1 MTKIRKVKR
10 KKKYRVNVNR
20 KRLRNKLK
28 KLPTI
33 ECKNIKEEWEITK
46 STRSNLKEMGLV
58 YDPNKNL
65 KIPNIKQDL
74 LQQVKEKFMENGMEV
89 DSDDENEDIKKTP
102 AKIHVAQALERDA
115 KAPRERRFR
124 LPNGQVEFITYLLDK
139 YGEDYKAMA
148 RDKKNYNQLTWK
160 QIRAKIKTFKGIPE
174 QYNEYLSKKI
184 AT

>member
-20 KRLRNKLK
+20 KRLRNKLQ

-33 ECKNIKEEWEITK
+33 ECKNIKEEWEISK

-58 YDPNKNL
+58 YDPNEIL
-65 KIPNIKQDL
+65 QIPNVKQDL
-74 LQQVKEKFMENGMEV
+74 LKEVKEKFMENGMEI
-89 DSDDENEDIKKTP
+89 DSEDENVDIKRTP
-102 AKIHVAQALERDA
+102 PKIHVAQALEKDA
-115 KAPRERRFR
+115 NAPRERMFR
-124 LPNGQVEFITYLLDK
+124 LPNGQVQFITYLLDK

-148 RDKKNYNQLTWK
+148 RDKKNYYQLTWR

-184 AT
+184 AM